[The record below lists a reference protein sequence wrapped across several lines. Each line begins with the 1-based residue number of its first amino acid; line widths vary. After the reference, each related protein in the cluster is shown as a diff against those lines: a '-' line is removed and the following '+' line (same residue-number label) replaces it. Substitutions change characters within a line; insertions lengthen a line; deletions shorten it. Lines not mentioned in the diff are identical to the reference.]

1 MGKRTKDGLSDMG
14 SKKDKRRTDESIGVY
29 TETTSK
35 EEEDQKE
42 KKIDFEFTVQEKVVD
57 LGLDIS
63 SAVTGL
69 VLLDTVGRL
78 EKMDF
83 IKLNTSKL
91 TNIFE
96 KADYAKEWLESNI
109 KGYKIRNIFV
119 EANAKMFT
127 KGFSSADTLFTLA
140 KMNALISYLSHK
152 QFNAPVIDVNVTS
165 ARSRIGYKNNLKDK
179 RPVKE
184 KVREF
189 VLKNYSEIVIRHH
202 VAKTGKNKGSIV
214 MDAEMA
220 DCIDAFVICKG
231 GQVILSETK

>member
-29 TETTSK
+29 TETISK
-35 EEEDQKE
+35 EEDQKE
-42 KKIDFEFTVQEKVVD
+42 KKIDFEFEAQEKVVD

-152 QFNAPVIDVNVTS
+152 QFNAPVIDVNVAS

-202 VAKTGKNKGSIV
+202 VAKTGKHKGSVV

>member
-35 EEEDQKE
+35 EEDQKE
-42 KKIDFEFTVQEKVVD
+42 KKINFEFEAQKKVVD

-202 VAKTGKNKGSIV
+202 VAKTGKHKGSVV

>member
-1 MGKRTKDGLSDMG
+1 MG
-14 SKKDKRRTDESIGVY
+14 SEKNKRRTNKGIGSHP
-29 TETTSK
+29 ETSSK
-35 EEEDQKE
+35 EENQEE
-42 KKIDFEFTVQEKVVD
+42 KKINFGFEFKQEEKVVD

-63 SAVTGL
+63 SAVTGV

-109 KGYKIRNIFV
+109 KEYKIRNIFV

-152 QFNAPVIDVNVTS
+152 QFNAPVVDVNVTS

-202 VAKTGKNKGSIV
+202 VAKTGKYKGSVV

-231 GQVILSETK
+231 GQIILSETK

>member
-202 VAKTGKNKGSIV
+202 VAKTGKHKGSVV

>member
-35 EEEDQKE
+35 EEDQKE
-42 KKIDFEFTVQEKVVD
+42 KKIDFEFEAQEKVVD

-152 QFNAPVIDVNVTS
+152 QFNAPVIDVNVAS

-202 VAKTGKNKGSIV
+202 VAKTGKHKGSVV